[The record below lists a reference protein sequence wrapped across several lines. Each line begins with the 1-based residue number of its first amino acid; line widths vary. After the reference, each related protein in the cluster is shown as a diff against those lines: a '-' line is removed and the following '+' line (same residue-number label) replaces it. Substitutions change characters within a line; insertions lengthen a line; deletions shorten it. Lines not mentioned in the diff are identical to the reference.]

1 METPNNEPRTTN
13 KTLACVTTARGTG
26 AISSIQIAGPS
37 AKVIIKKVFAPT
49 GGRQTDF
56 EIGEIFVG
64 DIFVGTRV
72 IDRVVVGCEGE
83 NLFAINCHGNPI
95 IVEMVMKLLKKHGAK
110 PVGIRNMLTQQFA
123 PDDRPNTIA
132 LEAKLA
138 QLEAVTLEGV
148 KIVANQMR
156 TGLAKIA
163 GNWLENIKCLN
174 LSDLSGRCRQIIA
187 DTEPARLIINGC
199 KVVIAGPP
207 NSGKSTLLNCLSGRD
222 KAIVADTA
230 GTTRDWVTGKCR
242 TERLLMELVDTAGLD
257 ERLTDANEIDRK
269 AQKKTIDIL
278 NNCDLVLF
286 VLDGSEKI
294 ENQEVKLNVDLLK
307 GKKILFVFNKRD
319 VVQKAD
325 VSQLDIDFAASI
337 SISAKTGDRIELL
350 VERIREILGV
360 SDFCLNKPVCF
371 TQRQLELVKLLSKAK
386 ARSMAETVIKQ
397 LLQGEITTC

>member
-1 METPNNEPRTTN
+1 M
-13 KTLACVTTARGTG
+13 ACVTTARGTG

-49 GGRQTDF
+49 GGRQAYF
-56 EIGEIFVG
+56 GIGDIFVG
-64 DIFVGTRV
+64 DILDGNKV
-72 IDRVVVGCEGE
+72 IDRVVLGCEGE

-95 IVEMVMKLLKKHGAK
+95 IVEMMMKLLKKHGAQ
-110 PVGIRNMLTQQFA
+110 PAGIRNMLTQQFS
-123 PDDRPNTIA
+123 PDDKPNTIA
-132 LEAKLA
+132 VEAKLA

-148 KIVANQMR
+148 KIIANQIEA
-156 TGLAKIA
+156 GLAKIA

-174 LSDLSGRCRQIIA
+174 LSDLSRRCRQIIA

-207 NSGKSTLLNCLSGRD
+207 NSGKSTLLNFLSGRD

-242 TERLLMELVDTAGLD
+242 TERLLIELVDTAGLN
-257 ERLTDANEIDRK
+257 ESLTDVNEIDRK

-286 VLDGSEKI
+286 VLDGSKKI
-294 ENQEVKLNVDLLK
+294 ENQEVKPKEGPFK
-307 GKKILFVFNKRD
+307 GKKILVVFNKLDLGQKED
-319 VVQKAD
+319 VR
-325 VSQLDIDFAASI
+325 QLDIDFATST

-350 VERIREILGV
+350 LKKIREVLGI
-360 SDFCLNKPVCF
+360 SGFCLNKPVCF
-371 TQRQLELVKLLSKAK
+371 TQRQLELLKLLSNTKT
-386 ARSMAETVIKQ
+386 RSLAEEILMQ
-397 LLQGEITTC
+397 LLNG